1 MSGIT
6 LSAGD
11 AILLRQTLLDA
22 IIAKSELDMLRS
34 NIQKA
39 ADMGMCAAVLGH
51 LAAGKAV
58 DIDIGDVAELIQIL
72 DAKAQ

>member
-1 MSGIT
+1 MSGMT
-6 LSAGD
+6 
-11 AILLRQTLLDA
+11 
-22 IIAKSELDMLRS
+22 IIARDEAKKLGMLRS

-39 ADMGMCAAVLGH
+39 AGMGMCAAVLGH